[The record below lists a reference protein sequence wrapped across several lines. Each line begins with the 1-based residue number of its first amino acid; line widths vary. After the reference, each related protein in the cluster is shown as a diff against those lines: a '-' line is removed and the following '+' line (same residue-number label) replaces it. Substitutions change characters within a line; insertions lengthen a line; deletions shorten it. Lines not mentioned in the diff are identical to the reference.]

1 MKDNMEEID
10 KLIKETLNKEEAKF
24 YDNLD
29 EQNVF
34 QMFTGL
40 FQGKNKWLIYVM
52 NVMTIIFF
60 VSFVYCLVM
69 FFGTDQTNDLIKWGI
84 GGIMFLMALCMLKL
98 FAWLQMDK
106 NALLRELK
114 RLELQLLSVTERISE

>member
-10 KLIKETLNKEEAKF
+10 KLIKETLSKEEAKF

-60 VSFVYCLVM
+60 VLFVYCLVM